1 MSTLTRFGLRAALA
15 GLLALGGVWS
25 TANAQL
31 TQAGTQI
38 LNRATVSYSVGGVGQ
53 TDIESSPTG
62 NSTPGANN
70 GADTQFLVDQ
80 VVDLTVDEVS
90 GNATT
95 TSPGATAA
103 VIAFTVQNDGNAPQG
118 YQLTISEEVA
128 TSLFGNVDSFDI
140 GLANLLVRVDEDP
153 SGGDGTGNDAYDGT
167 ETATAIDVLNPGQQ
181 ITVFVIANI
190 PLSALN
196 GAFANVNLLA
206 QTAEPGTNGA
216 TLQTE
221 SPGVNDPTTVE
232 VVFGDTDTSPN
243 DGADDATDQ
252 YAIQSAALTVT
263 KAATVLSDPFGSAS
277 PRAVPAAIVEYTVT
291 VTNNGATPADAVGVE
306 DVVPADT
313 TFRTGLYAGSTDVEV
328 TVGASPAAF
337 CIADVGDANTDGCA
351 FDGTTLTVG
360 APVLGSIAAAS
371 SATVRFRVEID

>member
-1 MSTLTRFGLRAALA
+1 MTTLTRFGLRTALA
-15 GLLALGGVWS
+15 GLLALGGAWS

-31 TQAGTQI
+31 TQAGTTI
-38 LNRATVSYSVGGVGQ
+38 NNRATVSYSVGGVGQ

-62 NSTPGANN
+62 NVAPGANN

-80 VVDLTVDEVS
+80 VVDLTVNEAS

-95 TSPGATAA
+95 TSPGAAAA

-118 YQLTISEEVA
+118 YQLTISEEVG
-128 TSLFGNVDSFDI
+128 TILFGNTDNYTI
-140 GLANLLVRVDEDP
+140 GLPNLLIRVDEDP
-153 SGGDGTGNDAYDGT
+153 SAGDGTGNDTYDGT

-190 PLSALN
+190 PLTAAN
-196 GAFANVNLLA
+196 DDFANVNLLA
-206 QTAEPGTNGA
+206 QTAVAGTNGA
-216 TLQTE
+216 TAQTE

-232 VVFGDTDTSPN
+232 VVFGDLDTSPN

-263 KAATVLSDPFGSAS
+263 KAATVVSDPFGSAS

-291 VTNNGATPADAVGVE
+291 VANTGTTAADAIAVT
-306 DVVPADT
+306 DIVPTDT
-313 TFRTGLYAGSTDVEV
+313 TLRTGLYAGTTDVEV
-328 TVGASPAAF
+328 TVGASPATF
-337 CIADVGDANTDGCA
+337 CIADAADANADGCA

-360 APVLGSIAAAS
+360 APALGSIAAAS
-371 SATVRFRVEID
+371 DATVRFRVEIN